1 MNGVLKLI
9 FLFAIIAAI
18 SCSHQQQAKPLFELV
33 TDSGISFENN
43 VEDGKL
49 ENSFLFR
56 NFYNGGGVAIADIN
70 NDGLP
75 DVFLTSNSGANKLYL
90 NKGNFKFEDISAKA
104 GILPDDKWYTGAT
117 FADVNNDGWLDIY
130 VCSSGHMGTSNRK
143 NKLYINNHNLSF
155 TESAASYGLD
165 ISAYTTQVSF
175 FDYDMDGDLDC
186 FMINNSP
193 VPVNQLNFSYSRD
206 LPEKDW
212 PVGAFLKGGGD
223 HLYRNDDGHFK
234 EVTRE
239 AGIHGGLISFGLG
252 VSVGDIN
259 LDGYPDVFVSNDSY
273 ERDYIYINQKN
284 GTFKDEAEQY
294 LQHTSMSSMGADLA
308 DINNDGY
315 PDIFTTDM
323 LPDDDYRLKTT
334 GSFDNFDLYRSK
346 EKAGLY
352 RQFVK
357 NCLQVNVRN
366 GKFLETGNYSGVSAS
381 DWSWGALF
389 FDADNDG
396 FNDIYVCN
404 GVNRDVIDLDFMD
417 FFANDVVQKM
427 VLTHKKENVDE
438 VLKKIPR
445 NPLLNKAFRNKGN
458 LQFEDIGKSWGFTQ
472 PTYSNG
478 AAYADLD
485 NDGDLDLIVNNENQP
500 SFIYRNNART
510 LDSTNNYISFSLK
523 ANGKNGFAI
532 GAKIHVYAADKLFYR
547 EVIPS
552 RGFQSSVEY
561 KQTIGLGNVA
571 QVDSVVVTW
580 PDRTLQKIERPAVNK
595 LYTIQQQSNVNLLAD
610 TAMAPVTNPLL
621 VAVSS
626 SFDRHTEDDYIDFY
640 YERNL
645 PEMLSREGPKA
656 ASGDINGDGLTDI
669 YIGGTSAHT
678 GQVYL
683 QTPGGKFQ
691 KKDEP
696 AFNQF
701 LDFEDEAV
709 LFFDADHDGDLD
721 LYIGPG
727 GNNNPALSR
736 PMQQRLFK
744 NDGKG
749 NFTLDAAAF
758 PASGMNAGVAAA
770 YDFNH
775 DGFLDL
781 FVGGRSVSRE
791 YGADPESF
799 LYVNDGNGHFI
810 DIAKTKNP
818 DIANIGMVTGAVWVD
833 VTGDKN
839 KELVIAGEWMAP
851 RVFSYDGDHFRETA
865 TNLGNMYGWWQTLV
879 VADADGDGK
888 EDLIIGNIGENFYLH
903 PDKDQP
909 VKLWMNDFDMN
920 GVTDLVLTRTIQ
932 GKDMP
937 VFLKHD
943 VEDLLPSIKKKN
955 LRHHLFAE
963 KTIQDLFTPDQIQ
976 HTKIRQFNYA
986 SSCIAYNEG
995 NGKFT
1000 VQPLDPMVQ
1009 LSSVNA
1015 ISFCDVNGDGIKDFI
1030 IGGNKFWFPTQFG
1043 RLDASLGSVLI
1054 NKGKRSYTWLYPNQ
1068 SGLSIT
1074 GEVKDIVSVNIAGN
1088 NQFLFLIND
1097 ALPVLYKTGE
1107 KFKKERQ

>member
-1 MNGVLKLI
+1 MNGFLKLG
-9 FLFAIIAAI
+9 FLLTAFITV
-18 SCSHQQQAKPLFELV
+18 SCNPQQPKPLFELV
-33 TDSGISFENN
+33 TDSGIDFENN

-75 DVFLTSNSGANKLYL
+75 DVFLTSNTGTNKLYL
-90 NKGNFKFEDISAKA
+90 NKGNLKFEDISIKA
-104 GILPDDKWYTGAT
+104 GILPDDKWYTGVT
-117 FADVNNDGWLDIY
+117 FADINNDGWLDIY
-130 VCSSGHMGTSNRK
+130 VCSSGHMGTNNRK

-155 TESAASYGLD
+155 TEAAANYGLD

-284 GTFKDEAEQY
+284 GSFKDEAEQF

-334 GSFDNFDLYRSK
+334 GAFDNFDLYRSK
-346 EKAGLY
+346 EKSGLY

-357 NCLQVNVRN
+357 NCLQVNARN

-427 VLTHKKENVDE
+427 VLTHKKENVEE

-445 NPLLNKAFRNKGN
+445 NPLLNKVFRNKGN
-458 LQFEDIGKSWGFTQ
+458 LQFEDIGKAWGFTQ
-472 PTYSNG
+472 PTFSNG

-485 NDGDLDLIVNNENQP
+485 NDGDLDLIINNENQP
-500 SFIYRNNART
+500 SFLYRNNAREINT
-510 LDSTNNYISFSLK
+510 ANNYISISLK
-523 ANGKNGFAI
+523 AKGKNSFAI
-532 GAKIHVYAADKLFYR
+532 GAKIHAYAAGKMFYR
-547 EVIPS
+547 EVVPS

-561 KQTIGLGNVA
+561 KQTIGLGTITRL
-571 QVDSVVVTW
+571 DSLVITW
-580 PDRTLQKIERPAVNK
+580 PDRTLQKIDKPVINK
-595 LYTIQQQSNVNLLAD
+595 LLVLQQATSGVPGD
-610 TAMAPVTNPLL
+610 TALAPSATPLL
-621 VAVSS
+621 FTVNNP
-626 SFDRHTEDDYIDFY
+626 FEKHTEDDYIDFY

-656 ASGDINGDGLTDI
+656 AHGDINGDGLTDI
-669 YIGGTSAHT
+669 YIGGTPGHV

-683 QTPGGKFQ
+683 QTPNGKFQ
-691 KKDEP
+691 KKEEP
-696 AFNQF
+696 DFNQF
-701 LDFEDEAV
+701 IEFEDEAV

-721 LYIGPG
+721 LFIGPG
-727 GNNNPALSR
+727 GNNNTALSR
-736 PMQQRLFK
+736 QMQNRLFK

-758 PASGMNAGVAAA
+758 PASGMNTAVAIA

-775 DGFLDL
+775 DGYEDL

-791 YGADPESF
+791 YGVDPASF
-799 LYVNDGNGHFI
+799 LYVNDGNGHFT
-810 DIAKTKNP
+810 DIAKTSNP
-818 DIANIGMVTGAVWVD
+818 GIANIGVVTGAAWVD
-833 VTGDKN
+833 ITGDKN
-839 KELVIAGEWMAP
+839 KELVIVGEWMSP
-851 RVFSYDGDHFRETA
+851 KVFSYKGDRFEEIA
-865 TNLGNMYGWWQTLV
+865 TSLNNMYGWWQTLS
-879 VADADGDGK
+879 VADTDGDGK
-888 EDLIIGNIGENFYLH
+888 EDLVLGNIGENFYLH
-903 PDKDQP
+903 PDQQNP
-909 VKLWMNDFDMN
+909 VKLWVNDFDQN
-920 GVTDLVLTRTIQ
+920 GSTDLVLSRTVN

-937 VFLKHD
+937 VFLKRD
-943 VEDLLPSIKKKN
+943 VEELLPVIKKKN
-955 LRHHLFAE
+955 LRHHEFAE
-963 KTIQDLFTPDQIQ
+963 KTIQDLFSKEQLQ

-995 NGKFT
+995 QGKFT
-1000 VQPLDPMVQ
+1000 VQPMDPMVQ

-1015 ISFCDVNGDGIKDFI
+1015 VNYADIDGDGIKDLV

-1054 NKGKRSYTWLYPNQ
+1054 NKGKRTFTWLYPNQ
-1068 SGLSIT
+1068 SGLNIT
-1074 GEVKDIVSVNIAGN
+1074 GEVKDIVTINNAGKS
-1088 NQFLFLIND
+1088 QLLFLLND
-1097 ALPVLYKTGE
+1097 AFPVLYETAQKPDR
-1107 KFKKERQ
+1107 KK